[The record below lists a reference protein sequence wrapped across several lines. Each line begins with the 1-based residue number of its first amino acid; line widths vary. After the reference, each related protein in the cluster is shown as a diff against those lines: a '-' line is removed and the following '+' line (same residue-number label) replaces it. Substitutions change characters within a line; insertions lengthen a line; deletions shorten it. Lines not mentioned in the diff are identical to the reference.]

1 MRVKKSAERRQGRG
15 TKDVGVVAQIPIAE
29 DALPP
34 APPHLSDRWKE
45 SWLTFWSSPFASLVA
60 PAQRPAVERLFGLYD
75 ERERMD
81 SFIRAEPMVAGSQG
95 QPVVNPMYRQRT
107 AADAEIRQLE
117 DRLGLNPRSG
127 LQLGIQFSEAAR
139 SLEELNAR
147 IAYAASIEQGEEE
160 DPRRITEA
168 EPEEAALQQS
178 DPDTATA

>member
-1 MRVKKSAERRQGRG
+1 
-15 TKDVGVVAQIPIAE
+15 
-29 DALPP
+29 
-34 APPHLSDRWKE
+34 
-45 SWLTFWSSPFASLVA
+45 
-60 PAQRPAVERLFGLYD
+60 
-75 ERERMD
+75 
-81 SFIRAEPMVAGSQG
+81 
-95 QPVVNPMYRQRT
+95 MYRQRT

>member
-1 MRVKKSAERRQGRG
+1 MRTKKSPERRQGRG
-15 TKDVGVVAQIPIAE
+15 TKDIGVLPQIPVAE
-29 DALPP
+29 ASIPP
-34 APPHLSDRWKE
+34 APTHLSDRWKAG
-45 SWLTFWSSPFASLVA
+45 WATFWSSPFAQLVA
-60 PAQRPAVERLFGLYD
+60 PAQHPAVERLFGLYD

-81 SFIRAEPMVAGSQG
+81 AFIRAEPMVAGSQG

-147 IAYAASIEQGEEE
+147 IAYAASIEQADEE
-160 DPRRITEA
+160 DPRRVSEA
-168 EPEEAALQQS
+168 EPEEAALQQ
-178 DPDTATA
+178 PDTDAATA

>member
-1 MRVKKSAERRQGRG
+1 MRTKKSPERRQGRG
-15 TKDVGVVAQIPIAE
+15 TKDIGVLPQIPVSEASIPVA
-29 DALPP
+29 P
-34 APPHLSDRWKE
+34 AHLSERWKS
-45 SWLTFWSSPFASLVA
+45 SWAVFWSSPFSQLVA
-60 PAQRPAVERLFGLYD
+60 PAQHPAVERLFGLYD

-81 SFIRAEPMVAGSQG
+81 AFIRQEPMLAGSQG

-147 IAYAASIEQGEEE
+147 IAYAASIEQSEED
-160 DPRRITEA
+160 DPRRVA
-168 EPEEAALQQS
+168 ETDPEEAALLQP
-178 DPDTATA
+178 DTDTATA